1 MDRLNV
7 GGSAHHVLLASEALN
22 ARGYQTVLVK
32 GDVAPGEAEM
42 RDLIRQTGAKP
53 RHVPGLGRALS
64 IRQDWGALVR
74 LYRIVRAVRPS
85 VVETHKSKAGVLGR
99 LAAWLAGAPV
109 VVHTYHGHVF
119 HGYFS
124 RWKSRLI
131 VLLERL
137 LAHWTDAVVAVSYR
151 QRDELLDYR
160 IASRD
165 RLHAVPYGLKLGA
178 LAACERDPNGFR
190 AEIGVSPTA
199 PLVGTV
205 TRLTP
210 IKGMDVFLD
219 AAQIVARDHPEARF
233 PIVGDGELRPELED
247 QARRLDLEGRALF
260 VGIRHEMLPVYQ
272 ALDLVVLSSHNEGL
286 PLALI
291 EAIAAGCYVVASR
304 VGGVSELVPDPEV
317 GITVPP
323 GDASALADAISVAVR
338 EGRRVPAARR
348 ELAARLYGVDRMAE
362 DLDRLYRTLLVS

>member
-233 PIVGDGELRPELED
+233 PIVGDGVWIW
-247 QARRLDLEGRALF
+247 RA
-260 VGIRHEMLPVYQ
+260 GP
-272 ALDLVVLSSHNEGL
+272 SS
-286 PLALI
+286 
-291 EAIAAGCYVVASR
+291 
-304 VGGVSELVPDPEV
+304 
-317 GITVPP
+317 
-323 GDASALADAISVAVR
+323 
-338 EGRRVPAARR
+338 
-348 ELAARLYGVDRMAE
+348 
-362 DLDRLYRTLLVS
+362 